1 MAKKR
6 TPAPDSKQDSEDS
19 GQEAIPGY
27 KPGRLGAG
35 GVQTLSP
42 GQMRQVAFIHGIT
55 SQRCQCGD
63 VESCRDC
70 NTTETMKQLA
80 GQHLGYF

>member
-1 MAKKR
+1 MAYADD
-6 TPAPDSKQDSEDS
+6 TEGSEDKRPS
-19 GQEAIPGY
+19 IQGYRPGDI
-27 KPGRLGAG
+27 G
-35 GVQTLSP
+35 GTSKLTP

-70 NTTETMKQLA
+70 QTTETMKQLA
-80 GQHLGYF
+80 GRHLGYL